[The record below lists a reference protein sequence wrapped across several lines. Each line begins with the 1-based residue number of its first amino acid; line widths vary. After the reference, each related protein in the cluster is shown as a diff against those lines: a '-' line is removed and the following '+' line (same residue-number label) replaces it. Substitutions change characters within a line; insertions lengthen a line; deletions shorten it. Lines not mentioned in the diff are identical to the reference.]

1 MVTIDGRFIKSTLED
16 QFKVRSYS
24 GRYMYGEHCIAV
36 QIDADSGPESDM
48 VLMLVEAVIDKV
60 QDFGSLTTGDVEAAI
75 DKVRQAMRKAHTDS
89 LGLGTVVYWPGI
101 EFPKEEAGDI

>member
-48 VLMLVEAVIDKV
+48 VLMLVETAIYKV
-60 QDFGSLTTGDVEAAI
+60 QDFGSLTTGDVEEAI
-75 DKVRQAMRKAHTDS
+75 DKVRQAMRH
-89 LGLGTVVYWPGI
+89 
-101 EFPKEEAGDI
+101 

>member
-16 QFKVRSYS
+16 QFEVRSYS
-24 GRYMYGEHCIAV
+24 GRYMYGKTCVAV
-36 QIDADSGPESDM
+36 TCDADSGSESDV
-48 VLMLVEAVIDKV
+48 VLALVEAAIAQVA
-60 QDFGSLTTGDVEAAI
+60 DFGSLTTGDVEDVI
-75 DKVRQAMRKAHTDS
+75 DRVRQAMRKAHTDS